1 MDAAGRECS
10 PIRLKQDPQNM
21 SPVEASQGKPREG
34 KAVLGPQRGVR
45 QALELIREA
54 CRYVVPASSVKLL
67 LSDVFNS
74 LKQ

>member
-45 QALELIREA
+45 QALEVDRRGVQICCARIECQVTAL
-54 CRYVVPASSVKLL
+54 
-67 LSDVFNS
+67 
-74 LKQ
+74 